1 MANSEKARVKLLD
14 IREVDLK
21 PLTLKEKLNRV
32 LLSFQTVVVA
42 TLMVIVNFVMLAIA
56 QLLGKRASRN

>member
-1 MANSEKARVKLLD
+1 MENSEKTRVKLLD